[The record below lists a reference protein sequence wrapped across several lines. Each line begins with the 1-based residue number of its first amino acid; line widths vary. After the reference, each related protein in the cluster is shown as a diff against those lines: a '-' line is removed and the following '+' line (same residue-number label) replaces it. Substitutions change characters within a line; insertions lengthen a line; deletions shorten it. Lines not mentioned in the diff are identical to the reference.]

1 MATERR
7 YTDEEVQ
14 AILERALQRDQAQGL
29 THGDL
34 LEVATEVGISAEA
47 LESAAE
53 DIGEIRARQLAH
65 ERVLTRRR
73 QAFFSH
79 LRAFIAVNLFLVI
92 LNLLTSP
99 DVLWFVYPLLGWGL
113 GLFFSAQAGLSKQ
126 VSERQLTRELRRGPP
141 RLQGARL
148 QRPAPPSAAPQR
160 SAQGEAPAPPAPA
173 GPEAPEAE
181 ADSELARKRQNRP

>member
-141 RLQGARL
+141 RLQGAGL
-148 QRPAPPSAAPQR
+148 HRPAPPSAAPQR